1 MKMESLLQATI
12 KFINGQE
19 YFENLHSKN
28 LENLDKFL
36 TKYNLKTKSREYKHL
51 NILLQ
56 PTRLRDQ
63 WSFQGQT
70 GSLATLIK
78 SLKK

>member
-36 TKYNLKTKSREYKHL
+36 TKYNLKTKSRE
-51 NILLQ
+51 
-56 PTRLRDQ
+56 
-63 WSFQGQT
+63 
-70 GSLATLIK
+70 
-78 SLKK
+78 